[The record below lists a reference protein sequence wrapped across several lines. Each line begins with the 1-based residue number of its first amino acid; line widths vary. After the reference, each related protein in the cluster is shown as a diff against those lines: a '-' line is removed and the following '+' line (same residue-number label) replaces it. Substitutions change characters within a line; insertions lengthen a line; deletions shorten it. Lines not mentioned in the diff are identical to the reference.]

1 MATGKASDLKVY
13 NPQIQ
18 AGLIETL
25 AQISD
30 IFNAASRNCI
40 RLVANRRPGNY
51 VYEAFW
57 QNPSGLITRRDTTS
71 VSAADDIAMTQE
83 EEISVKLNRK
93 IGPVAQ
99 TLDAFR
105 KIGARAD
112 ENALDFTIGT
122 QIAKAMQVEMCDTAL
137 LATRAALLNQAAC
150 LYTVPTNGTLATA
163 SLVSGLAKR
172 GDRAT
177 DVACWVMHSKPY
189 YDLVAAQITANI
201 DGVSNFN
208 VATATPVTLNRP
220 VLVTDSPSLIV
231 TSGTS
236 NTPITDYITLGL
248 APGAVTVEDSEEEYV
263 ARFIE
268 TGKENLIVRVQGEF
282 AYTLKQKGFKWDV
295 STGGA
300 NPASSAVGTGSNWD
314 KVAANMKDLGGVV
327 IKSR

>member
-25 AQISD
+25 TQISAV
-30 IFNAASRNCI
+30 FNEASRNCI
-40 RLVANRRPGNY
+40 RLVANRLPGNY

-57 QNPSGLITRRDTTS
+57 QNPSGLISRRDTTS
-71 VSAADDIAMTQE
+71 VSAATDIAMTQAE
-83 EEISVKLNRK
+83 NVSVKLNRK

-105 KIGARAD
+105 KIGKAAN
-112 ENALDFTIGT
+112 EQSLDFMIGT
-122 QIAKAMQVEMCDTAL
+122 QVAKAMQVEMCDTAL
-137 LATRAALLNQAAC
+137 LALRAALNNQSSVK
-150 LYTVPTNGTLATA
+150 YTVPTNGTLNTA
-163 SLVSGLAKR
+163 GLVSGLAKR

-177 DVACWVMHSKPY
+177 DVACWVMHSKAY
-189 YDLVAAQITANI
+189 YDLVQAQITANI

-231 TSGTS
+231 VSGTS
-236 NTPITDYITLGL
+236 NTPITDYLTLGL
-248 APGAVTVEDSEEEYV
+248 VPGAATVEDSEEEYV

-282 AYTLKQKGFKWDV
+282 AYNLGLKGFTWDV
-295 STGGA
+295 TNGGA
-300 NPASSAVGTGSNWD
+300 NPAAAALGTGSNWD
-314 KVAANMKDLGGVV
+314 TTMASLKDWAGV
-327 IKSR
+327 IIQSR